1 MATNPCKGI
10 EGMVNMIVGRLHV
23 GAPDEEA
30 ADYVVSR
37 LKGGGK
43 GIDPKIIRQV
53 RRCAVKIHQR
63 NRGIYTRVMR
73 GR

>member
-10 EGMVNMIVGRLHV
+10 EGIIQQIVGRLHV

-30 ADYVVSR
+30 ADYAVSR
-37 LKGGGK
+37 LKK
-43 GIDPKIIRQV
+43 GAAPKVIRQV
-53 RRCAVKIHQR
+53 RRCAIKLHRKNQALY
-63 NRGIYTRVMR
+63 NRVMR